1 MIHLFLLKLVAP
13 HQVFLLRGNHDVR
26 LMDDGPLKGG
36 AERADFKAHC
46 AAYGGDQLWEKIM
59 CAHRCLASAAL
70 SSDRSSQR
78 YCEMRSIR
86 TALATTA
93 HRAGGYRGI
102 PCRELGRLMPCTP
115 NRTNVLVLSLPVFI
129 LRRGLRAMHRQP
141 LCRLG
146 VRIGTRS
153 GLLRCAGTAS
163 TIYPWQP

>member
-1 MIHLFLLKLVAP
+1 MPAAFQVEAVIHLFLLKLVAP

-70 SSDRSSQR
+70 SLDRSGQR
-78 YCEMRSIR
+78 CCEMRSIR

-93 HRAGGYRGI
+93 HRAAGYRGI
-102 PCRELGRLMPCTP
+102 PWDT
-115 NRTNVLVLSLPVFI
+115 
-129 LRRGLRAMHRQP
+129 
-141 LCRLG
+141 
-146 VRIGTRS
+146 VRYQS
-153 GLLRCAGTAS
+153 AS
-163 TIYPWQP
+163 WEV